1 VTITIDHAD
10 RRVLVAGADRS
21 LGQAIAQSF
30 RAQGATVV
38 EALTRAQ
45 GNHIGVEAN
54 RKFVRD
60 AIVQLGGLDIL
71 VTYTGIEAVALID
84 NATLDTWEVAFS
96 QPLKAT
102 FFTTQAALSALKS
115 SRGSIVNVTSV
126 LGQMGAPAGLAI
138 PAAAMACVVHHTRMM
153 ALRLSKDAV
162 RVNCVCH
169 GYLCELESTGVPQG
183 SHKSSPAS
191 VANSIPLGRLAH
203 ADDIV
208 NAVMFLASPLADY
221 ITGAILSADGG
232 TYAGG

>member
-1 VTITIDHAD
+1 MTVTIDHAGK
-10 RRVLVAGADRS
+10 RVLVVGADHS
-21 LGQAIAQSF
+21 LGKAIAHSF

-38 EALTRAQ
+38 EALNRVY

-54 RKFVRD
+54 RNFVRD
-60 AIVQLGGLDIL
+60 AIIQLGGLDIL

-84 NATLDTWEVAFS
+84 DATLETWEVAFS

-115 SRGSIVNVTSV
+115 CRGAIVNVTLV

-138 PAAAMACVVHHTRMM
+138 AAAAMASVVHHTRML
-153 ALRLSKDAV
+153 ALRLSMDAV

-169 GYLCELESTGVPQG
+169 GYLSEVESTGVLQG
-183 SHKSSPAS
+183 SDQSTPAS
-191 VANSIPLGRLAH
+191 VANGVPLGRLAH
-203 ADDIV
+203 SDDIV

-221 ITGAILSADGG
+221 VTGAILSADGG
-232 TYAGG
+232 TYAGS